1 MIGHPIKQ
9 NRDWSRQIWRLVKIP
24 HESSWKDA
32 SKSVGRKKA
41 AFHIF
46 PKKSHQIIVSKVLNN
61 ESHRPHL
68 ILHDSIDRIK
78 SYPNHILLYE
88 LGEIC
93 IKKLRNKA
101 IYTTIPRKNLTSLI
115 NSSKSKPIG
124 SSLFEEISWGL
135 PSFETLW
142 RSVKTS

>member
-1 MIGHPIKQ
+1 MIGHPIEQ

-41 AFHIF
+41 AFHLF
-46 PKKSHQIIVSKVLNN
+46 PKKSHQILVVKILNN

-68 ILHDSIDRIK
+68 ILHSSIDRIK

-93 IKKLRNKA
+93 IKKLRSKA
-101 IYTTIPRKNLTSLI
+101 IYSTIPQKNLTSLI
-115 NSSKSKPIG
+115 NSSKSKPTG
-124 SSLFEEISWGL
+124 SSLLKGYFSWSKDTYKQEHGL
-135 PSFETLW
+135 
-142 RSVKTS
+142 R